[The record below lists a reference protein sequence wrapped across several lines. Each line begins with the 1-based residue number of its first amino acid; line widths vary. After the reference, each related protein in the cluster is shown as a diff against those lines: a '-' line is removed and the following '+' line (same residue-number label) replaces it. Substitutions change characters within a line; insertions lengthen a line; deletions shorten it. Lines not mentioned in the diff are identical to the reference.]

1 MGSDGSAAG
10 GGRIDLSEWQ
20 RSARDEG
27 GYAEDIRRE
36 PQQDNCGVGCA
47 NGLTCKGVAI

>member
-10 GGRIDLSEWQ
+10 GRYSDLSEWQ

-27 GYAEDIRRE
+27 GYAEDIRRV
-36 PQQDNCGVGCA
+36 PQQDNCGVG
-47 NGLTCKGVAI
+47 VADE

>member
-1 MGSDGSAAG
+1 MGARYRGGSS
-10 GGRIDLSEWQ
+10 DLSEWQ

-36 PQQDNCGVGCA
+36 PQQDN
-47 NGLTCKGVAI
+47 